1 MSPRTTRSVIVL
13 SHCNKTSKEINEFF
27 GSKNVLSIKNAKKT
41 SLKKKTKVTE
51 NSFLKMFSPTVKSYS
66 DRSLLVT
73 PTKNKSKIKNY
84 GVVDQKPFVKPLY
97 WNKTLGGWITSK
109 DNLKVLKSSPKNTK
123 KSSSKVDF
131 NEMFVPQVVS
141 YSDRALLVTPT
152 KNKSKVKSYSVV
164 EQKPFVKP
172 LYWNK
177 TLGGWITS
185 KDNESYFNTEPSS
198 QFNLFMSHFK
208 PTVESYTDRSLVLRA
223 TKNKTKAKD
232 WPCVEGSPL
241 VKPMYWNQ
249 TVGGWVTSKDNSSL
263 LGVSKKSKI
272 KVDYSYLTTI
282 SKKDQK
288 ELENYVLQKYKRGL
302 LLKSKK
308 KQKSPEKY
316 FHNGF
321 WNQSLGGWVYSS
333 KEKKNL
339 VSKGAV
345 FM

>member
-1 MSPRTTRSVIVL
+1 MSPRTNRSVIVL
-13 SHCNKTSKEINEFF
+13 SKCNKTSKEINDFF
-27 GSKNVLSIKNAKKT
+27 GLKNVLSIRNASKT
-41 SLKKKTKVTE
+41 SLKKKTTEKE

-73 PTKNKSKIKNY
+73 PTKSKSKVKSY

-109 DNLKVLKSSPKNTK
+109 DN
-123 KSSSKVDF
+123 
-131 NEMFVPQVVS
+131 
-141 YSDRALLVTPT
+141 
-152 KNKSKVKSYSVV
+152 
-164 EQKPFVKP
+164 
-172 LYWNK
+172 
-177 TLGGWITS
+177 
-185 KDNESYFNTEPSS
+185 ESYFVTESSS
-198 QFNLFMSHFK
+198 QFSLFMSHFK

-223 TKNKTKAKD
+223 TKNKTKAKN

-249 TVGGWVTSKDNSSL
+249 TVGGWVTSKDNSSH
-263 LGVSKKSKI
+263 LGVSSKSKI

-282 SKKDQK
+282 SKKEQK

-302 LLKSKK
+302 LLKSSK
-308 KQKSPEKY
+308 KQKSPKKY
-316 FHNGF
+316 FHNGY
-321 WNQSLGGWVYSS
+321 WNPTLGGWVYSS

-345 FM
+345 LV